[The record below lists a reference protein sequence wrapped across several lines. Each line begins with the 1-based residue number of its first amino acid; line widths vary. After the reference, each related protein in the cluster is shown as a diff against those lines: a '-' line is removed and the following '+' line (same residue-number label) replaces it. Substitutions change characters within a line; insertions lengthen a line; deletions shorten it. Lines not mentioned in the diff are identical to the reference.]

1 MGSSFGKNV
10 NNGFGSSGAGG
21 GGGSNIYAGPSPST
35 VVVENYPIGSVL
47 TGKTYDELFGNIYAP
62 YTAPTL
68 AIVSVTGTQP
78 YNQLNVTASATF
90 RWTKGGGTP
99 DLVSA
104 QVQYQRAGDLSW
116 TPTPINTTSPVLPSS
131 ASPITATGTVT
142 VNTSGANNAAIL
154 FRCIFTDSVQANT
167 TSIASV
173 GFLAYVAPT
182 AALTLTTTPSL
193 TSNKMIRSL
202 GTATQVITSG
212 TITRNSINI
221 PLSQYKIQRSYNN
234 SSWTDLI
241 ALTAIAAGGGTLA
254 ANGGNVTD
262 NTQPANQNNIYVRA
276 FVTDSQVPAGQA
288 VSATSSFGI
297 YQPVIFGM
305 TTESNPA
312 LVDLSLLSIVPN
324 GASNTAGN
332 CNYQNTSADTNING
346 LSYTASSNRF
356 CIAFDAAYGVSLT
369 TFFYTGNLLNLYS
382 PSNFST
388 NTQTVTFADGTTKTY
403 KVYVYNSVV
412 ASGTYIINVATA

>member
-47 TGKTYDELFGNIYAP
+47 TGKTYDELLGNIYAP

-68 AIVSVTGTQP
+68 SLVSITPGTQP
-78 YNQLNVTASATF
+78 YNQLNVACSVTF
-90 RWTKGGGTP
+90 RFTKGAGTP
-99 DLVSA
+99 DLQSA
-104 QVQYQRAGDLSW
+104 QIQYQRSGDVGW
-116 TPTPINTTSPVLPSS
+116 TNLTTTTSPVLPSS
-131 ASPITATGTVT
+131 STPIDASASVT
-142 VNTSGANNAAIL
+142 VNTSTPNNNAVL
-154 FRCIFTDSVQANT
+154 FRCTFTDSTQANT
-167 TSIASV
+167 ITSGSV
-173 GFLAYVAPT
+173 AFLSYVAPT

-262 NTQPANQNNIYVRA
+262 NTQPANQNAIYVRA

-288 VSATSSFGI
+288 VSATSAFGI

-305 TTESNPA
+305 TSESNPA
-312 LVDLSLLSIVPN
+312 LVDLSALALVPN
-324 GASNTAGN
+324 GATNTGGN

-356 CIAFDAAYGVSLT
+356 CIAFDAAYNVSLT
-369 TFFYTGNLLNLYS
+369 TFFDTGTNLNLYS